1 MKNYKPVEV
10 YPLVESREWMKLT
23 GELPVKMTND
33 YLFRALLQSDNDT
46 LKALLASLLH
56 VDVEDI
62 RTAVV
67 MNPIMLGAAIGDKTF
82 IMDVKVEMNDA
93 SQTDLEMQVIREEGW
108 TERSLSYICRSFDQ
122 LNQGM
127 AYIEAKPVR
136 QIALCDFTLFKEYP
150 EFYSTYKL
158 INVRDVNQVYTEK
171 FVISN
176 VNLTRPDLATE
187 EDKKY
192 KLNEWCSFFKA
203 TSWEDLKMLA
213 ENNTTIGKAVSGVW
227 QLTKEEMI
235 REQCRAREEWLIN
248 DKWKTDTI
256 ARLSD
261 ENARQDKELKSKD
274 KEIESK
280 DREIKSKEKEIESKD
295 KEIKSKDEEIE
306 ALRRRLEALEKQ
318 E

>member
-10 YPLVESREWMKLT
+10 YPLIESREWMKLT

-33 YLFRALLQSDNDT
+33 YRFRALLQSDNDT

-93 SQTDLEMQVIREEGW
+93 SQIDLEMQVIREVGW
-108 TERSLSYICRSFDQ
+108 TDRSLSYICRSFDQ

-136 QIALCDFTLFKEYP
+136 QIAFCDFTLFSDYP

-158 INVRDVNQVYTEK
+158 INVRDTNQVYTEK
-171 FVISN
+171 FIISN

-192 KLNEWCSFFKA
+192 KLDEWCSFFKA
-203 TSWEDLKMLA
+203 TSWEELKMLA

-274 KEIESK
+274 KEI
-280 DREIKSKEKEIESKD
+280 KSKEKEIESKD